1 MQTDKRNSLWL
12 AIQFVISFSIA
23 LAVYY
28 LNLSLYKEKLF
39 GAWLIL
45 ASLWGMGTSLD
56 FGFGLTIIKYVAEYN
71 SGKKEK
77 INDLLSS
84 IFFVFIVLGFLV
96 FIVMYSVAELFY
108 FNNPYIVPA
117 DKVNLFKTVFVILG
131 CGFIFQYLILFI
143 RSVFEGLNLFVIT
156 SKINLT
162 NNFFLLAGVLVVYN
176 LKLSM
181 VWLSVVYLL
190 APFLMFLI
198 YVTVALKK
206 QPELKIRFANFNYDI
221 IKQVVKYSVSVQF
234 TSFFTS
240 LIDPVIKYIIGN
252 NYRADF
258 VPVYEIARRTTV
270 AISGLFFAAF
280 KIILPK
286 ASVLKN
292 KEDYREFLMSN
303 GAEYTKMGVVY
314 SGFAFGLAVLPVL
327 FLLKYIFK
335 YEEIV
340 PLFLMLSLAEAVN
353 NVGYTIYMFIL
364 GIGKAYFVVLV
375 QFINIVII
383 SLSLIAGFALFAN
396 PLGLLGYFLTVVMV
410 NIMTFQFVKRQSGI
424 ETAVFMNIIHLKK
437 FVWLLMSIGTAIYLL
452 LNLNADYL
460 MVLGGLS
467 VASAFIFR
475 KEFIHYTKYFLS
487 KGTAA

>member
-1 MQTDKRNSLWL
+1 MQTDRKNSLWL
-12 AIQFVISFSIA
+12 SVQFVISFSVA
-23 LAVYY
+23 LGVYY
-28 LNLSLYKEKLF
+28 LNLDLYKEKMF

-71 SGKKEK
+71 SGRKEK
-77 INDLLSS
+77 INELLSS
-84 IFFVFIVLGFLV
+84 IFFVFVILGFLV
-96 FIVMYSVAELFY
+96 FVVMYSVAELFY
-108 FNNPYIVPA
+108 FNNPSIVPSG
-117 DKVNLFKTVFVILG
+117 KVGLFKTVFVILG
-131 CGFIFQYLILFI
+131 GGFIFQYLILFI

-162 NNFFLLAGVLVVYN
+162 NNFFLLAGVLAVYF

-181 VWLSVVYLL
+181 IWLSIVYFLT
-190 APFLMFLI
+190 PFFVLI
-198 YVTVALKK
+198 IYFSVAIKK
-206 QPELKIRFANFNYDI
+206 QPELKIQFRKFNFGIIREI
-221 IKQVVKYSVSVQF
+221 IKYSISVQF

-286 ASVLKN
+286 TSILKG
-292 KEDYREFLMSN
+292 KEDYREFLMTN

-327 FLLKYIFK
+327 FLLKFIFK
-335 YEEIV
+335 YNEII

-364 GIGKAYFVVLV
+364 GIGKAYFVVIV

-383 SLSLIAGFALFAN
+383 TLSLIAGFAFFTN
-396 PLGLLGYFLTVVMV
+396 PLGLLGYFLTVVIV
-410 NIMTFQFVKRQSGI
+410 NIMTFLFVKKRSGI
-424 ETAVFMNIIHLKK
+424 EADAFIQKIQLRK
-437 FVWLLMSIGTAIYLL
+437 FGLLLLSIGLAIYLIMQT
-452 LNLNADYL
+452 DYNYL
-460 MVLGGLS
+460 AVLAGLS
-467 VASAFIFR
+467 AVSALIFKRDFILYSR
-475 KEFIHYTKYFLS
+475 YFKS
-487 KGTAA
+487 KRTAV